1 MRDLFKKAMT
11 GSMIAG
17 AALLVS
23 ACGGGEDASANNM
36 AGNMVDDGLMATTDN
51 SAVDAMNGSGNLGMD
66 AGMNTTGTTGT
77 DMNTTGTTGTDMN
90 TTGTTGTDMNT
101 TGTGTGTGNTTGM

>member
-1 MRDLFKKAMT
+1 MRDLFKKAML

-51 SAVDAMNGSGNLGMD
+51 SGVDAMNGTGNLGMEAD
-66 AGMNTTGTTGT
+66 LNTSGTSTTTDLNTTGTTTGGNMT
-77 DMNTTGTTGTDMN
+77 D
-90 TTGTTGTDMNT
+90 
-101 TGTGTGTGNTTGM
+101 TGTGTGNTTGM